1 MDTKLSSHKR
11 STKQI
16 IIQANTLIE
25 SASFFSNLMEARL
38 FYMALASLRP
48 QLKAGEPTENKVV
61 SIPSVDVIKMFG
73 GNNVYYSRLKGFCR
87 NLQGIQVELQDNEEK
102 GKLVSVVPFPKFEFD
117 KAKGMLSIELHKD
130 FAPYVLE
137 LADKPY
143 TQIAASSIF
152 SLKSTHSIKLL
163 ELLLQYQGFEKFK
176 TSGVIEREF
185 SLKDLRYYMGI
196 EPDKYLNVS
205 VFIRSVINYSINDI
219 NDHTPYFIEYEKIK
233 PSRTITGFKFF
244 LSKQEDAPNL
254 EDSITVAEDD
264 LVDVLLKYG
273 IGKIVANRLIKTYD
287 AKRIKDNVQY
297 TLTQHGV
304 KNIPAYMRKAIEQD
318 YAGNAKK
325 AAMQFDLFEHNKM
338 VEDNSDK
345 VCEDFLISRGIG
357 EMSREVI
364 MAKAKAG
371 DMDEVVDKLLG
382 DIDKAQF
389 IECYQKGDFSS
400 LMDNVE
406 SIYDQNVSEFSAAQ
420 ESLEAEVAKTTPDA
434 EDNDTFEADDAAIL
448 DAVEDVPESEIAPV
462 EEHNNS
468 VKEALKNQLVLTV
481 LVNGQKISKE
491 FLQQCIDA
499 KLNISEIQSIVGKT
513 SIADILE

>member
-1 MDTKLSSHKR
+1 
-11 STKQI
+11 
-16 IIQANTLIE
+16 
-25 SASFFSNLMEARL
+25 MEARL

-163 ELLLQYQGFEKFK
+163 ELLLQYQGIEKFK
-176 TSGVIEREF
+176 TSGVIERKFTLEE
-185 SLKDLRYYMGI
+185 LRFFMGI
-196 EPDKYLNVS
+196 PEDKYLNVS

-219 NDHTPYFIEYEKIK
+219 NEHTPYFIEYEKIK

-254 EDSITVAEDD
+254 EDNLTVAEDD
-264 LVDVLLKYG
+264 LVDILLKYG
-273 IGKIVANRLIKTYD
+273 IGKIVARRLIRSYS
-287 AKRIKDNVQY
+287 AQRIKDNVQY

-304 KNIPAYMRKAIEQD
+304 KNIPAYMRKAIEND

-325 AAMQFDLFEHNKM
+325 AAMQFDLFEQQKQSGSA
-338 VEDNSDK
+338 DSARA
-345 VCEDFLISRGIG
+345 CEDFLISRGIG
-357 EMSREVI
+357 EMARELI
-364 MAKAKAG
+364 MAKATASE
-371 DMDEVVDKLLG
+371 MDDDVVDKLLG
-382 DIDKAQF
+382 DIDKQQF
-389 IECYQKGDFSS
+389 MECYQKADFSS
-400 LMDNVE
+400 MMDAE
-406 SIYDQNVSEFSAAQ
+406 EAIDDLNVSEF
-420 ESLEAEVAKTTPDA
+420 
-434 EDNDTFEADDAAIL
+434 EDDEDKDTFEAQDAAIL
-448 DAVEDVPESEIAPV
+448 EAVEDVPEAKVAHV
-462 EEHNNS
+462 EEHANS
-468 VKEALKNQLVLTV
+468 HKEALKNQLVLTV

-491 FLQQCIDA
+491 FLQQCLDA

>member
-1 MDTKLSSHKR
+1 MNTKLSSHKKK
-11 STKQI
+11 TKQI
-16 IIQANTLIE
+16 ILQANTLIE
-25 SASFFSNLMEARL
+25 SPSIFSNLMEARL
-38 FYMALASLRP
+38 FYLALASLRP

-61 SIPSVDVIKMFG
+61 SIPSVEVIKMFG
-73 GNNVYYSRLKGFCR
+73 GNNVYYSRLKGFC
-87 NLQGIQVELQDNEEK
+87 NSLQGMQAVLKDNEEE
-102 GKLVSVVPFPKFEFD
+102 GKYISVVPFPKFEFD

-137 LADKPY
+137 LAGKPY
-143 TQIAASSIF
+143 TQISASSIF

-176 TSGVIEREF
+176 NSGVIEREF
-185 SLKDLRYYMGI
+185 SLEQLREYMGV
-196 EPDKYLNVS
+196 EDRYQNVS
-205 VFIRSVINYSINDI
+205 VFIRSVINYSVNDI
-219 NDHTPYFIEYEKIK
+219 NSHTGYYIEYDKIK
-233 PSRTITGFKFF
+233 PSRTITGFKFY
-244 LSKQEDAPNL
+244 LSKKSDSPDVEDN
-254 EDSITVAEDD
+254 ITVAEDD
-264 LVDVLLKYG
+264 LVDILLKYG
-273 IGKIVANRLIKTYD
+273 IGKIVANRLIRNYD
-287 AKRIKDNVQY
+287 AKRIRDNVQY

-338 VEDNSDK
+338 ADDNSDK
-345 VCEDFLISRGIG
+345 ACEDFLISRGIG

-364 MAKAKAG
+364 MAKAKVG

-382 DIDKAQF
+382 DIDKVQF

-400 LMDNVE
+400 LMDNVG
-406 SIYDQNVSEFSAAQ
+406 SIYDQNVSEFSAAR
-420 ESLEAEVAKTTPDA
+420 ETLEAEAVKATPDA

-448 DAVEDVPESEIAPV
+448 DAVEDVPEADIAPV
-462 EEHNNS
+462 EEHNSS

-491 FLQQCIDA
+491 FLQQCLDA
-499 KLNISEIQSIVGKT
+499 KLNVSEIQSIVGKT

>member
-1 MDTKLSSHKR
+1 MDTKLSSNKR

-176 TSGVIEREF
+176 ISGVIEREF
-185 SLKDLRYYMGI
+185 SLKDLRYYLGI

-219 NDHTPYFIEYEKIK
+219 NEHTPYYIEYEKIK

-254 EDSITVAEDD
+254 EDNLTVAEDD
-264 LVDVLLKYG
+264 LVDILLKYG
-273 IGKIVANRLIKTYD
+273 IGKIVARRLIRSYS
-287 AKRIKDNVQY
+287 AQRIKDNVQY

-304 KNIPAYMRKAIEQD
+304 KNIPAYMRKAIEND

-325 AAMQFDLFEHNKM
+325 AAMQFDLFENNKQSSN
-338 VEDNSDK
+338 VESEK
-345 VCEDFLISRGIG
+345 ACEDFLISRGIG
-357 EMSREVI
+357 EMARELI

-371 DMDEVVDKLLG
+371 DMEDDVVDKLLG
-382 DIDKAQF
+382 DIDKQQF
-389 IECYQKGDFSS
+389 MACYQKADFSS
-400 LMDNVE
+400 MVDDE
-406 SIYDQNVSEFSAAQ
+406 AAIDDHNVSDF
-420 ESLEAEVAKTTPDA
+420 
-434 EDNDTFEADDAAIL
+434 EDDEDQDTFEADDAAIL
-448 DAVEDVPESEIAPV
+448 DAVEDVPEAEVAHV
-462 EEHNNS
+462 EEHANS
-468 VKEALKNQLVLTV
+468 HKEALKNQLVLTV

-491 FLQQCIDA
+491 FLQQCLDA

-513 SIADILE
+513 SIAEILE